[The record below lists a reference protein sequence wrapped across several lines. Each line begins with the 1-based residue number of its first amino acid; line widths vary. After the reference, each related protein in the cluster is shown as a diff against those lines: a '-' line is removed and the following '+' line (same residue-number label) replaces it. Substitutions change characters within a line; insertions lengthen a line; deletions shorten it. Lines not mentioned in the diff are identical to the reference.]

1 MKKTMVL
8 WSAIAIQAI
17 MHVVLGS
24 FGIMSLTNMKSGG
37 FVIAAIWLVIFANV
51 FKWVGGEP
59 KYIIKMAVVCTVSWM
74 VIWTLT
80 EMFLVRILFG
90 ISEQAGYF
98 FYGLECLICFGSV
111 FLFAAMRT
119 GKKIRKNLFIIVA
132 MMLVVA
138 AYIIATDQVIK
149 NVVDMI
155 PGESFMDMFAGGL
168 RMPRHEMM
176 EKVSAAFY
184 AVESFFLIALFEDK
198 NNK

>member
-8 WSAIAIQAI
+8 WSAVAIQAI

-24 FGIMSLTNMKSGG
+24 FGIMAVTNLKSGG
-37 FVIAAIWLVIFANV
+37 FVIAAIWFVIFANI
-51 FKWVGGEP
+51 FKWGGGEP
-59 KYIIKMAVVCTVSWM
+59 QYIMKVSAVCMVAWL
-74 VIWTLT
+74 VIWTVT
-80 EMFLVRILFG
+80 EMFVVRILFG
-90 ISEQAGYF
+90 ISEQAGYV
-98 FYGLECLICFGSV
+98 FYGLECLACFGSV
-111 FLFAAMRT
+111 FLFAAKRA
-119 GKKIRKNLFIIVA
+119 GKKIGKNLFIIVA
-132 MMLVVA
+132 MVLVGV

-149 NVVDMI
+149 NVTDMI

>member
-1 MKKTMVL
+1 
-8 WSAIAIQAI
+8 
-17 MHVVLGS
+17 
-24 FGIMSLTNMKSGG
+24 
-37 FVIAAIWLVIFANV
+37 
-51 FKWVGGEP
+51 
-59 KYIIKMAVVCTVSWM
+59 
-74 VIWTLT
+74 
-80 EMFLVRILFG
+80 
-90 ISEQAGYF
+90 
-98 FYGLECLICFGSV
+98 
-111 FLFAAMRT
+111 MRT